1 MDFHSMVYGEVR
13 NGSRISRFGLQR
25 SVGRALL
32 LFLLFGSLLA
42 GVTIRAMGQASKSG
56 NLRGMVREVESGKPI
71 AEAEVLIEQLQLKT
85 SSNNQGQFLIN
96 AIALSENPLAVTITI
111 NTPGY
116 GEWRIEDVLLVAED
130 TLILNIELG
139 LEPVL
144 IQMLAPRTEPPGAY
158 RQSDLQAALE
168 TMAAEMTDPPLPET
182 IIVRVF
188 GPPYSPCDLSR
199 TVYDTQVI
207 DFKDYVK
214 HVLPNEWLY
223 AWPSESLRAG
233 AMATK
238 MYGWFWVDYPGS
250 WDVRDDICDQVYNP
264 TIEYDSTNAAVDFTW
279 NWRLTRDDGLIL
291 PHYLDTYQRCMDYGW
306 GDCIGQLDTYWH
318 ALGNNGYEKLTWDEM
333 LELYYAPIEITTVVP
348 PPPFGY
354 MLRFYGNGW
363 GDIDRVKIPIDLKVS
378 ADVGNAFTLEWWM
391 RGDLSENGASGCT
404 TGNHEAWINGNII
417 FDRDIFGVGDYGDY
431 GVSLADGKIAFGV
444 NNGSS
449 STTVCGSAPVAD
461 NHWHHVAVVRD
472 LSGSLSIFIDG
483 RLDESAPGPT
493 GDISYRDGRSTS
505 YPNSDPFLVIGAEK
519 RDAGTAFPSYS
530 GFLDEI
536 RLSSIARYGTPF
548 TPPNAPFSTDG
559 DTVALYRFDEGRG
572 DTLNDNSGASGI
584 PSDGQRHY
592 GGDPDN
598 GPEWFTSDLIFL
610 SPRLFLPLIVR

>member
-1 MDFHSMVYGEVR
+1 MNFYNTVYGDIR
-13 NGSRISRFGLQR
+13 KGSASCFIGRHWRI
-25 SVGRALL
+25 GRALL
-32 LFLLFGSLLA
+32 LVIILGSMLT
-42 GVTIRAMGQASKSG
+42 GGTIRATGQAAWSG
-56 NLRGMVREVESGKPI
+56 NLRGTVLEAGSGKPV
-71 AEAEVLIEQLQLKT
+71 AEADVLIEQLQVT
-85 SSNNQGQFLIN
+85 TRTDDQGHFRIN
-96 AIALSENPLAVTITI
+96 TIALIENPLAVTITI

-144 IQMLAPRTEPPGAY
+144 IQMLAPRAEPPGAY
-158 RQSDLQAALE
+158 RQSDLQATLE
-168 TMAAEMTDPPLPET
+168 TMAAERTDPPLPET

-199 TVYDTQVI
+199 TGYDTQVI

-223 AWPSESLRAG
+223 AWPGESLRAG

-279 NWRLTRDDGLIL
+279 NWRLTRDDDLIL

-378 ADVGNAFTLEWWM
+378 ADVGSAFTLEWWM
-391 RGDLSENGASGCT
+391 RADLSENGAGGCT

-449 STTVCGSAPVAD
+449 STTVCGSVPVAD

-559 DTVALYRFDEGRG
+559 DTVALYHFDEGRG